1 MTTWRPDYSED
12 PHPLC
17 VDRQVAGPVRRGVL
31 DGLPVWLVSGYDN
44 VRRLMADPRA
54 SSDVCQAGPAARA
67 VPWVQADNP
76 HPLLRSMTRQDPPGH
91 TRLCKLV
98 TRAFTARRIQ
108 ALRPRIQQVTGQ
120 LIAAMLPA
128 GHADLVG
135 DFALPLPIAVIID
148 LLGVPDRGRPDFLY
162 WAGICAGVNEGDLD
176 RRQEALIQMSGY
188 LDTLIESKSSQRG
201 GGAEE
206 GDLLDGLIAARDEGD
221 RLSHD
226 ELLAMAFL
234 LLVAGYE
241 TTASL
246 IGNGVLALLHHPD
259 QMAAL
264 RADPARAGAAVE
276 EFLRY
281 DGPLKIAPRLRF
293 TTTDIPVA
301 GTVIPAG
308 ETVLMFLSAASRD
321 PDRFPDPDVFDIG
334 RDATG
339 HLGFGHGV
347 HYCLGAPLA
356 RLEAQIAVTALITGL
371 DKLALAP
378 GPLSW
383 RHSYA
388 LHSLKSLP
396 VTFTPAATDP
406 AGVIPTASP
415 MVPRRH

>member
-17 VDRQVAGPVRRGVL
+17 AGRQVAGPVRRGVL

-54 SSDVCQAGPAARA
+54 SSDVCHAGPAARA

-91 TRLCKLV
+91 TRLRKLV
-98 TRAFTARRIQ
+98 TQAFTARRTQ

-135 DFALPLPIAVIID
+135 DFALPLPIAVIMD
-148 LLGVPDRGRPDFLY
+148 LLGVPDQRRPDFLY

-188 LDTLIESKSSQRG
+188 LDTLIESKRSQRG
-201 GGAEE
+201 GGAGE

-264 RADPARAGAAVE
+264 RADPAKAGAAVE

-347 HYCLGAPLA
+347 HYCLGT
-356 RLEAQIAVTALITGL
+356 RW
-371 DKLALAP
+371 P
-378 GPLSW
+378 GW
-383 RHSYA
+383 RRR
-388 LHSLKSLP
+388 
-396 VTFTPAATDP
+396 
-406 AGVIPTASP
+406 SP
-415 MVPRRH
+415 SPP